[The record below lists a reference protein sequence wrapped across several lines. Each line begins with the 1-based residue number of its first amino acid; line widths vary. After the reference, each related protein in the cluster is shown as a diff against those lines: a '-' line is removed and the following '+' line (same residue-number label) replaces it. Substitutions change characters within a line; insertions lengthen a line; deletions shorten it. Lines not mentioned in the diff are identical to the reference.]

1 MRQPKLIDYILL
13 TTLSLIWAS
22 AFFNIKIATYSFG
35 PVTIAFLR
43 VFFGA
48 IPVLLLCYYKNIK
61 IEAFSKDWHW
71 FAMIGFINLVA
82 PFFLIAYGVKSV
94 QSNLAAILMSTTPL
108 SSTVLGH
115 FFTKNEKFNLIKTF
129 GILIGFSG
137 IVFLFSDNILI
148 DENNFTSA
156 LLILLGSTCYVVGG
170 VLTLKISKKKNEN
183 VTGSILIWAIIYVR
197 AFGLGPF
204 AGLLSIFTADVG
216 TLGKLFSEATD
227 NADKKQIE
235 GITATGSNKSS
246 IIRYGLIP
254 QIFPIFISQSLYFF
268 ESNTRSAV
276 ILGVVGAGGI
286 GLQLTERMKAQ
297 YWDQTLFIIVL
308 ILIMV
313 AIIDSIS
320 RAIRKRIIYE

>member
-1 MRQPKLIDYILL
+1 MRQPKIIDYLL
-13 TTLSLIWAS
+13 LVLLALIWAS

-48 IPVLLLCYYKNIK
+48 IPVLLLCYYKDIK

-71 FAMIGFINLVA
+71 FALIGFINLVA

-115 FFTKNEKFNLIKTF
+115 FYTTNEKFNFIKTF

-137 IVFLFSDNILI
+137 ILYLFSDNLLI
-148 DENNFTSA
+148 DENNFLSA

-183 VTGSILIWAIIYVR
+183 VTGSILIWAVIILIPFVGFIEQPWNLTPRLDSTISVIYL
-197 AFGLGPF
+197 GLVST
-204 AGLLSIFTADVG
+204 GLAWLLRFRILV
-216 TLGKLFSEATD
+216 
-227 NADKKQIE
+227 N
-235 GITATGSNKSS
+235 N
-246 IIRYGLIP
+246 GLIF
-254 QIFPIFISQSLYFF
+254 QSQVSYLIPIFG
-268 ESNTRSAV
+268 T
-276 ILGVVGAGGI
+276 ILS
-286 GLQLTERMKAQ
+286 
-297 YWDQTLFIIVL
+297 YLFLKELITTKVL
-308 ILIMV
+308 ISLIAV
-313 AIIDSIS
+313 SVGIYFV
-320 RAIRKRIIYE
+320 RKADNKKIT

>member
-1 MRQPKLIDYILL
+1 MKQPKLFDYLL
-13 TTLSLIWAS
+13 LGFLALIWAS

-48 IPVLLLCYYKNIK
+48 IPVLLLCYYKDIK

-108 SSTVLGH
+108 SSTILGH
-115 FFTKNEKFNLIKTF
+115 FYTKNEKFNFIKTL

-137 IVFLFSDNILI
+137 ILYLFSDNLLI
-148 DENNFTSA
+148 DDNNFVSA

-183 VTGSILIWAIIYVR
+183 VTGSILIWAVIILIPLVSFIEQPWNVTPRLDSTISVIYL
-197 AFGLGPF
+197 GLVSTGV
-204 AGLLSIFTADVG
+204 AWLLRFRILV
-216 TLGKLFSEATD
+216 K
-227 NADKKQIE
+227 N
-235 GITATGSNKSS
+235 
-246 IIRYGLIP
+246 GLIF
-254 QIFPIFISQSLYFF
+254 QSQVSYLIPIFG
-268 ESNTRSAV
+268 T
-276 ILGVVGAGGI
+276 ILSYI
-286 GLQLTERMKAQ
+286 FLKELITTK
-297 YWDQTLFIIVL
+297 VL
-308 ILIMV
+308 ISLIAV
-313 AIIDSIS
+313 CVGIYFV
-320 RAIRKRIIYE
+320 RKADYKKTT

>member
-13 TTLSLIWAS
+13 TILALIWAS

-71 FAMIGFINLVA
+71 FALIGFINLVA

-115 FFTKNEKFNLIKTF
+115 FFTKNEKFNFIKTF

-137 IVFLFSDNILI
+137 IIYLFSDNLLI
-148 DENNFTSA
+148 TDNNFNSA
-156 LLILLGSTCYVVGG
+156 LMILLGSTCYVIGG

-183 VTGSILIWAIIYVR
+183 VTGSILIWAIIILIPLVSFFEQPWNVSPRLDSTIAVIYL
-197 AFGLGPF
+197 GLVSTGV
-204 AGLLSIFTADVG
+204 AWLLRFRILV
-216 TLGKLFSEATD
+216 
-227 NADKKQIE
+227 N
-235 GITATGSNKSS
+235 N
-246 IIRYGLIP
+246 GLIF
-254 QIFPIFISQSLYFF
+254 QSQVSYLIPIFGTILSYIFLKELITTKVLISLI
-268 ESNTRSAV
+268 AV
-276 ILGVVGAGGI
+276 IIGI
-286 GLQLTERMKAQ
+286 YFVKKA
-297 YWDQTLFIIVL
+297 
-308 ILIMV
+308 
-313 AIIDSIS
+313 
-320 RAIRKRIIYE
+320 K

>member
-1 MRQPKLIDYILL
+1 MKQPKLIDYILL
-13 TTLSLIWAS
+13 VILALIWAS

-115 FFTKNEKFNLIKTF
+115 FYTKNEKFNFIKTF

-137 IVFLFSDNILI
+137 IIYLFSDNLLI
-148 DENNFTSA
+148 DDNNFLSA
-156 LLILLGSTCYVVGG
+156 LLILLGSTCYVIGG

-183 VTGSILIWAIIYVR
+183 VTGSILIWAIIILIPLVSFIEQPWNVNPRLDSTISVIYL
-197 AFGLGPF
+197 GLVSTGI
-204 AGLLSIFTADVG
+204 AWLLRFRILV
-216 TLGKLFSEATD
+216 
-227 NADKKQIE
+227 N
-235 GITATGSNKSS
+235 N
-246 IIRYGLIP
+246 GLIF
-254 QIFPIFISQSLYFF
+254 QSQVSYLIPIFG
-268 ESNTRSAV
+268 T
-276 ILGVVGAGGI
+276 ILSYI
-286 GLQLTERMKAQ
+286 FLKELITTK
-297 YWDQTLFIIVL
+297 VL
-308 ILIMV
+308 ISLIAV
-313 AIIDSIS
+313 SVGIYFVRKADNKKII
-320 RAIRKRIIYE
+320 

>member
-1 MRQPKLIDYILL
+1 MRQPKLLDYLL
-13 TTLSLIWAS
+13 LVLLALIWAS

-48 IPVLLLCYYKNIK
+48 IPVLLLCYYKDIK

-115 FFTKNEKFNLIKTF
+115 FYTKNEKFNFIKTF

-137 IVFLFSDNILI
+137 ILYLFSDNLLI
-148 DENNFTSA
+148 DENNFLSA

-183 VTGSILIWAIIYVR
+183 VTGSILIWAVIILIPLVGFIEQPWEVKPRLDSTISVIYL
-197 AFGLGPF
+197 GLVSTGI
-204 AGLLSIFTADVG
+204 AWLLRFRILV
-216 TLGKLFSEATD
+216 
-227 NADKKQIE
+227 N
-235 GITATGSNKSS
+235 N
-246 IIRYGLIP
+246 GLIF
-254 QIFPIFISQSLYFF
+254 QSQVSYLIPIFG
-268 ESNTRSAV
+268 T
-276 ILGVVGAGGI
+276 ILSYI
-286 GLQLTERMKAQ
+286 FLKELITTK
-297 YWDQTLFIIVL
+297 VL
-308 ILIMV
+308 ISLIAV
-313 AIIDSIS
+313 SVG
-320 RAIRKRIIYE
+320 IYFVKKADNKKIT

>member
-13 TTLSLIWAS
+13 TVLALIWAS

-115 FFTKNEKFNLIKTF
+115 FYTKNEKFNLVKTF

-156 LLILLGSTCYVVGG
+156 LLILLGSTCYVIGG

-183 VTGSILIWAIIYVR
+183 VTGSILIWAIIILIPLVSFIEKPWETTPSIESGISVVYL
-197 AFGLGPF
+197 GLVST
-204 AGLLSIFTADVG
+204 GLAWLLRFRI
-216 TLGKLFSEATD
+216 LK
-227 NADKKQIE
+227 N
-235 GITATGSNKSS
+235 N
-246 IIRYGLIP
+246 GLIF
-254 QIFPIFISQSLYFF
+254 QSQVSYLIPIFGIILSYIFLDEIITDKVLVSLLAVLVGLYF
-268 ESNTRSAV
+268 V
-276 ILGVVGAGGI
+276 KKAGNKK
-286 GLQLTERMKAQ
+286 T
-297 YWDQTLFIIVL
+297 T
-308 ILIMV
+308 
-313 AIIDSIS
+313 
-320 RAIRKRIIYE
+320 

>member
-1 MRQPKLIDYILL
+1 MKQPKLFDYFLL
-13 TTLSLIWAS
+13 TVLALIWAS

-61 IEAFSKDWHW
+61 IEAFSKDWFW

-115 FFTKNEKFNLIKTF
+115 FYTKNEKFNFIKTI

-137 IVFLFSDNILI
+137 IVFLFSDNLLI

-156 LLILLGSTCYVVGG
+156 LLILLGSTCYVIGG

-183 VTGSILIWAIIYVR
+183 VTGSILIWATII
-197 AFGLGPF
+197 LIP
-204 AGLLSIFTADVG
+204 LVG
-216 TLGKLFSEATD
+216 F
-227 NADKKQIE
+227 IE
-235 GITATGSNKSS
+235 KPWQLVPRLDSS
-246 IIRYGLIP
+246 ISVIYLGLVSTGIAWLLRFRILVKNGLIF
-254 QIFPIFISQSLYFF
+254 QSQVSYLIPIFGTILSYIFLKELITFKVLISLV
-268 ESNTRSAV
+268 AV
-276 ILGVVGAGGI
+276 VVGI
-286 GLQLTERMKAQ
+286 YFVK
-297 YWDQTLFIIVL
+297 
-308 ILIMV
+308 
-313 AIIDSIS
+313 
-320 RAIRKRIIYE
+320 RAS